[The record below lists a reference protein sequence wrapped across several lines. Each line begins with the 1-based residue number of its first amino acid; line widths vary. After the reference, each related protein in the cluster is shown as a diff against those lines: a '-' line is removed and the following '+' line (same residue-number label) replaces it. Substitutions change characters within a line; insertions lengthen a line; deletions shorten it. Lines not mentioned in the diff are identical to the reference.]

1 MQYQKQQSMSY
12 TYKGTIQSIEDTVFR
27 GEKKFATRKFVV
39 TDHTEK
45 YPQTIQ
51 LEFQQDKCD
60 LLDKYRTGSL
70 VNVSFNLR
78 GNQYQG
84 KTYVTLVAWSIES
97 VNNNTTSA
105 DSEDQKNEAETYPS
119 SDAADDLPF

>member
-1 MQYQKQQSMSY
+1 MSY

-39 TDHTEK
+39 TDHAEK

-97 VNNNTTSA
+97 VSVNTTTSA
-105 DSEDQKNEAETYPS
+105 DSEGQNKKEDEIKTYPDS
-119 SDAADDLPF
+119 ADESDDLPF